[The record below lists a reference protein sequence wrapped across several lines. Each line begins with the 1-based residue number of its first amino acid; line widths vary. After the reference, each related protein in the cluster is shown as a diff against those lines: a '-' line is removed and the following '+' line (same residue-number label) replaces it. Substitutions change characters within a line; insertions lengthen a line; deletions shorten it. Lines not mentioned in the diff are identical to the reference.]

1 MSFCLIRHFL
11 KRVLNY
17 CVTFSNE
24 SLHLFVLPHPLRET
38 NPIPCTF
45 FQVLEG
51 NLNLVVELIEW
62 QTEAVSAHTAI
73 CSDTTGDDHI
83 DTAIMR

>member
-24 SLHLFVLPHPLRET
+24 FLHLFVLPRPLRET

-62 QTEAVSAHTAI
+62 QTEAVSTHTTFRTDAA
-73 CSDTTGDDHI
+73 SDDHI

>member
-24 SLHLFVLPHPLRET
+24 SLHLIVLPRPLRET

-51 NLNLVVELIEW
+51 NLNLVVELIGLADGIINELIRKKVV
-62 QTEAVSAHTAI
+62 TSL
-73 CSDTTGDDHI
+73 
-83 DTAIMR
+83 

>member
-51 NLNLVVELIEW
+51 NLNLVVELIGLADGIINELIRKKVV
-62 QTEAVSAHTAI
+62 TSL
-73 CSDTTGDDHI
+73 
-83 DTAIMR
+83 

>member
-11 KRVLNY
+11 KRVFNY

-51 NLNLVVELIEW
+51 NLNLVVELIGLADGIINELIRKKVV
-62 QTEAVSAHTAI
+62 TSL
-73 CSDTTGDDHI
+73 
-83 DTAIMR
+83 

>member
-24 SLHLFVLPHPLRET
+24 SLHLFVLPRPLRET

-51 NLNLVVELIEW
+51 NLNLVVELIGLADGIINELIRKKVV
-62 QTEAVSAHTAI
+62 TSL
-73 CSDTTGDDHI
+73 
-83 DTAIMR
+83 